1 MYVLLVF
8 KGLKCDFASKSMI
21 QSKNL
26 KLKLGLCGLALTS
39 FLAINAHS
47 TVHADTVS
55 GSNAGAI
62 TWDSDQDDSQV
73 VKEDSNQSQPTQN
86 AQGQA
91 PATQSVQSNVQK
103 RAETSA
109 VRVSNFDSRA
119 VNQVRVNNA
128 RPQAKVANVNA
139 TVKDDPVQITNP
151 QNNQVIVHYV
161 KSNGQSAGL
170 ADQTIDLSNIKYN
183 TTAVNKGGYLQLR
196 KPSDKTTDPNGTD
209 LLSDNADKNI
219 GAPLKTSSA
228 NKLANVFNTNDKGNV
243 QVSGADNV
251 AIISIG
257 NKTSMDN
264 QIDNVGGKY
273 LVSIRSIDHCYMF
286 TSNSVN
292 NVTANDIVSNY
303 IDTGGMITDEVSSAN
318 QLTKQECADL
328 ENWVIQQDPVSI
340 NTKTVPVL
348 KIYKDDITNSK
359 IGRGE
364 YNAPSGYTLA
374 KGDGSYKVS
383 STDNGATASVTMKA
397 YDGSEYQSV
406 SVNDSAVTN
415 DILGIIKDD
424 IRTNYSSLPFQDG
437 SDPMSHVK
445 SYSIVGSIDGGDDS
459 GLNVDFSGGNWG
471 TADGQGVGLTYVYSY
486 YDSHSGQELQGS
498 RGVDIPVGVAQDLQ
512 DYYNKYTLNILKSNT
527 TGSMFGDDSNG
538 SDRLIMGD
546 VSMNH
551 SYTFNDS
558 GSATSSVGNHIN
570 VPVTQPKLVDPNSS
584 DCRRQAQRIIHV
596 TFPNGVKPKSYDS
609 ITDSAGNKLTL
620 DSNNNLTQTVTFT
633 RSKTVDSLTNAT
645 LSETPWQQ
653 HGAIN
658 AVTLP
663 AIPGYTMTQTK

>member
-1 MYVLLVF
+1 MTE
-8 KGLKCDFASKSMI
+8 
-21 QSKNL
+21 SKNL

-39 FLAINAHS
+39 FLALNTHS
-47 TVHADTVS
+47 IVHADTVDA
-55 GSNAGAI
+55 NNDQNAI
-62 TWDSDQDDSQV
+62 TWDADNNLQV
-73 VKEDSNQSQPTQN
+73 VKQSAVQSSVQKQNVPT
-86 AQGQA
+86 
-91 PATQSVQSNVQK
+91 TQSVQSNVQEKKQIAVSSVSSTPAIQK
-103 RAETSA
+103 RAEMGIVRQSNAQTSTVNRLNA
-109 VRVSNFDSRA
+109 NVVR
-119 VNQVRVNNA
+119 NN
-128 RPQAKVANVNA
+128 QAKVANVNA
-139 TVKDDPVQITNP
+139 TVKDVPVQITNS

-183 TTAVNKGGYLQLR
+183 TTVVNKGGYLQLR
-196 KPSDKTTDPNGTD
+196 KHFDKTTDPNGTD

-243 QVSGADNV
+243 QVSGADTV

-264 QIDNVGGKY
+264 QIDNIEGKY
-273 LVSIRSIDHCYMF
+273 LVSINSIDHCYMF

-364 YNAPSGYTLA
+364 YNAPSGYTLV
-374 KGDGSYKVS
+374 KGDGSYEVS
-383 STDNGATASVTMKA
+383 STDNGATASVTMRA
-397 YDGSEYQSV
+397 YDGSKFQYV

-415 DILGIIKDD
+415 AILGIIKDD

-445 SYSIVGSIDGGDDS
+445 SYSIVGEILGKDPDN
-459 GLNVDFSGGNWG
+459 GLTVAFSGANG
-471 TADGQGVGLTYVYSY
+471 TVDGQGVGLTYIYSY
-486 YDSHSGQELQGS
+486 YDSHSGQEEQGS
-498 RGVDIPVGVAQDLQ
+498 RTVAIPIGIGQDLQ
-512 DYYNKYTLNILKSNT
+512 DYYNKYTRSILNSNV
-527 TGSMFGDDSNG
+527 TGLMDGWDTNS
-538 SDRLIMGD
+538 SDRLIMGN

-551 SYTFNDS
+551 SYAFNDG
-558 GSATSSVGNHIN
+558 GSAASSAGNYIN
-570 VPVTQPKLVDPNSS
+570 VPVTKPQNVDPNSS
-584 DCRRQAQRIIHV
+584 DCKRQAQRVIHV
-596 TFPNGVKPKSYDS
+596 AFPNGVKPKSYDS

-633 RSKTVDSLTNAT
+633 RTKTVDGLTGTT
-645 LSETPWQQ
+645 LNQTSWQQ

-663 AIPGYTMTQTK
+663 AIPGYTMVTTN

>member
-1 MYVLLVF
+1 ME
-8 KGLKCDFASKSMI
+8 KN
-21 QSKNL
+21 KNL
-26 KLKLGLCGLALTS
+26 RLRMGLCGLALTS

-55 GSNAGAI
+55 GDNANAI

-73 VKEDSNQSQPTQN
+73 VKEDSQQEQPTQN
-86 AQGQA
+86 VQGQA
-91 PATQSVQSNVQK
+91 LATQSVQSSVQK

-109 VRVSNFDSRA
+109 VRVSNFDSRT

-139 TVKDDPVQITNP
+139 TVKDAPVQITNP

-196 KPSDKTTDPNGTD
+196 NPSDKTTDPNGTD

-264 QIDNVGGKY
+264 PIDNVGGKY
-273 LVSIRSIDHCYMF
+273 LVSIKSIDHCYMF
-286 TSNSVN
+286 TSNSVS

-303 IDTGGMITDEVSSAN
+303 IDTSGMITDEVSSAN

-348 KIYKDDITNSK
+348 KIYKDNIINSK
-359 IGRGE
+359 IGRGK

-383 STDNGATASVTMKA
+383 STDSGATASVTMRA
-397 YDGSEYQSV
+397 FDGSEYQSV
-406 SVNDSAVTN
+406 PVNDSAVTN

-445 SYSIVGSIDGGDDS
+445 SYSVVGEISGRNDS
-459 GLNVDFSGGNWG
+459 GLTIAFNGGTG
-471 TADGQGVGLTYVYSY
+471 TADGQGVGLTYIYSY
-486 YDSHSGQELQGS
+486 YDSHSGQEAQAS
-498 RGVDIPVGVAQDLQ
+498 RNVQIPTGVAQDLQ
-512 DYYNKYTLNILKSNT
+512 DYYNKYTLNILNSNG
-527 TGSMFGDDSNG
+527 TGLMFGGDSNG

-558 GSATSSVGNHIN
+558 GSAASSTGNYIN
-570 VPVTQPKLVDPNSS
+570 VPVTQPVAVNDASQTRKTAERVISVNLPDDASVHD
-584 DCRRQAQRIIHV
+584 RY
-596 TFPNGVKPKSYDS
+596 NGILNDKNQIV
-609 ITDSAGNKLTL
+609 
-620 DSNNNLTQTVTFT
+620 QTITFT
-633 RSKTVDSLTNAT
+633 RTMTKDNLTGAV
-645 LSETPWQQ
+645 LSQSAWQ
-653 HGAIN
+653 GPSSFP

-663 AIPGYTMTQTK
+663 DIPGYTMTMN